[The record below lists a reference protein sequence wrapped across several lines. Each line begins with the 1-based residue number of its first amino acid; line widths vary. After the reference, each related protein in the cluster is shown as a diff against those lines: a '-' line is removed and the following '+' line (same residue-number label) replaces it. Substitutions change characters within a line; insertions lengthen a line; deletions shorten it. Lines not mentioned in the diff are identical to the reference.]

1 MTDEINIDNIN
12 HLPQTNLPEKDIPDS
27 ILLNTREELQRLDL
41 EAKLEK
47 ERKEAEEE
55 EKRKEKELKKIKFKE
70 LTELKKKIMSLTQS
84 EYIEIY
90 KIIKNN
96 DEKFSQNKNGVL
108 FNFMKISDK
117 SIKDIKKFIF
127 YIENNNVIH
136 NNDNYM
142 KSTYNQF
149 I

>member
-1 MTDEINIDNIN
+1 MTDEINSDNIS
-12 HLPQTNLPEKDIPDS
+12 HLPQNNLPSPDIPDN
-27 ILLNTREELQRLDL
+27 ILLNTRDELKEIDL
-41 EAKLEK
+41 EIKLEK
-47 ERKEAEEE
+47 ERQTEEE
-55 EKRKEKELKKIKFKE
+55 EKKRKEKELKKQKFKD
-70 LTELKKKIMSLTQS
+70 LTELKKKIMSLTQT

-96 DEKFSQNKNGVL
+96 EEKFSQNKNGVL

-117 SIKDIKKFIF
+117 SIEDIKKFIF

-142 KSTYNQF
+142 KATYNQF

>member
-1 MTDEINIDNIN
+1 MTDEINIDNIS
-12 HLPQTNLPEKDIPDS
+12 HLPQTNIPSNDIPDN
-27 ILLNTREELQRLDL
+27 ILLNTRKELQQLDL
-41 EAKLEK
+41 EVKLEK

-55 EKRKEKELKKIKFKE
+55 QKRKEKELKKIKFKE
-70 LTELKKKIMSLTQS
+70 LTELKKKIMSLTQT

-117 SIKDIKKFIF
+117 SIEDINKFIY

-136 NNDNYM
+136 DKNNYM
-142 KSTYNQF
+142 KSAYNKF

>member
-12 HLPQTNLPEKDIPDS
+12 HLPQTNIPEKDIPDS

-55 EKRKEKELKKIKFKE
+55 QKRKEKELKKIKFKE

-127 YIENNNVIH
+127 YIENNNIIH